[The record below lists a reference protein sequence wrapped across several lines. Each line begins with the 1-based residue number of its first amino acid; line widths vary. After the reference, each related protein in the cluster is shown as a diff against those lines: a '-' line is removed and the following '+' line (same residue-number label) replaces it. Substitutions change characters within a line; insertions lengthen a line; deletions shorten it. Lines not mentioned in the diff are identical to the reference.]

1 MGATVSMQGNLTKR
15 CCQVCGV
22 AGVRFVKINNAVHA
36 HNQPCRRRTAVN
48 GFPPAGAPTFAS
60 PHTRIRGGWYF
71 PADYS
76 ACVQPISSAS
86 LAAYCST
93 SSARAEFLQRVRR
106 LLTGGSL
113 RPACALGGNRLASL
127 FQDCFHCAQICQFA
141 VDCGCLR

>member
-1 MGATVSMQGNLTKR
+1 MNAISL
-15 CCQVCGV
+15 
-22 AGVRFVKINNAVHA
+22 AGGG
-36 HNQPCRRRTAVN
+36 QPGTAFLPPEPPP
-48 GFPPAGAPTFAS
+48 FPVP
-60 PHTRIRGGWYF
+60 IRARHRWYF

-113 RPACALGGNRLASL
+113 RSAVAQAMAGQASL
-127 FQDCFHCAQICQFA
+127 CAPCHG
-141 VDCGCLR
+141 VM